1 MSEKEKKRRD
11 VYRKNREKWI
21 FAQTIIIVLISLA
34 VLVSTIVSIQLKSK
48 YYVSYRES
56 GSINYNVFLK
66 DNDFFEEEYI
76 GKDQSY
82 VASLID
88 KIIADFRYNID
99 MDTDDVNYRY
109 SYTIKSR
116 LEIIDTTSNV
126 AIFNPEQEL
135 VSVQNKTQNSSRRL
149 EIDETVLIK
158 YDEYNDLAN
167 NFLDTYSLT
176 STKSNIVVTLE
187 VDVLSSCDAFA
198 GSAAD
203 TYTSELRIPL
213 TTKTVN
219 IKMTS
224 AVPGDQ
230 SSMIACVRGADSEIF
245 KTTAIVLGSVDVLWI
260 LLLVAFVSLTKT
272 PDVTYAARV
281 KKIIGQ
287 YKSYIQKI
295 NNLFETHGY
304 QIILVD
310 TFDEMLEI
318 RDTIQAPILMH
329 ENEDKTCTKFIIP
342 TDSKLLYIYEI
353 KVEGLPSTTVE
364 QKPAVAKRVTVKPHY
379 TVPKVVVTTPTPKK
393 EQPKIKTVVK
403 EIKPVVE
410 PLVIETPEEVE
421 EIPVKPLEIE
431 VPEEIEDAPVELLEI
446 ETPEEIEDAPVEL
459 MEIETPEEVEDAPVE
474 LMEIETPEEVEDIPV
489 ELFEA
494 QAPIETEDE
503 VIPVDLF
510 SVEAPIDPTIEEVL
524 DSIPFADEEVADDN
538 MVEAI
543 DVVWEERKDKA
554 YRYDPDGNTVEE
566 GDIVLVPT
574 RDVHSDKEVVRE
586 AEVSRGNY
594 KIDPETLD
602 HPLKKI
608 IGVVRR
614 KAEKVFTAMITP
626 DDEN

>member
-1 MSEKEKKRRD
+1 MSEKEKKRR
-11 VYRKNREKWI
+11 VLYQKNREKWI
-21 FAQTIIIVLISLA
+21 FTQAVIIVVLSLA
-34 VLVSTIVSIQLKSK
+34 VIISAIVSVQLNSK
-48 YYVSYRES
+48 YYVSYSES

-66 DNDFFEEEYI
+66 DNEFFEDEYL

-88 KIIADFRYNID
+88 KIIADFRYEID

-116 LEIIDTTSNV
+116 LEIIDSTSNV
-126 AIFNPEQEL
+126 AIFNPEYEL
-135 VSVQNKTQNSSRRL
+135 VNVQNQTQSSSKRL
-149 EIDETVLIK
+149 IIDETALIK

-167 NFLDTYSLT
+167 NFLETYGLT
-176 STKSNIVVTLE
+176 STKSNIVVTLD

-198 GSAAD
+198 GSSVD
-203 TYTSELRIPL
+203 NYTSELRIPL

-230 SSMIACVRGADSEIF
+230 SSMIACVRGTGSEAF
-245 KTTAIVLGSVDVLWI
+245 KTTAIVLGVVDALMV
-260 LLLVAFVSLTKT
+260 LLLVAFIYLTRT

-295 NNLFETHGY
+295 NNMFDTYGY
-304 QIILVD
+304 QLIMVD

-353 KVEGLPSTTVE
+353 KVEGYTDPVDTRPEPAPTTI
-364 QKPAVAKRVTVKPHY
+364 VKPNI
-379 TVPKVVVTTPTPKK
+379 TNVVRPVVKVVVTPPAPKP
-393 EQPKIKTVVK
+393 EPEA
-403 EIKPVVE
+403 EIE
-410 PLVIETPEEVE
+410 TVIEEAEVEIEADEDEMPEVVATVEEEEILPEVE
-421 EIPVKPLEIE
+421 EFLSAIPCTD
-431 VPEEIEDAPVELLEI
+431 EES
-446 ETPEEIEDAPVEL
+446 
-459 MEIETPEEVEDAPVE
+459 
-474 LMEIETPEEVEDIPV
+474 
-489 ELFEA
+489 
-494 QAPIETEDE
+494 EDE
-503 VIPVDLF
+503 N
-510 SVEAPIDPTIEEVL
+510 T
-524 DSIPFADEEVADDN
+524 
-538 MVEAI
+538 VEAI
-543 DVVWEERKDKA
+543 DIFWEERSDKT
-554 YRYDPDGNTVEE
+554 YRYDPDGNDVEE

-574 RDVHSDKEVVRE
+574 RDVHSDKEIVRE

-594 KIDPETLD
+594 KVDPETLN